1 MTEMHQAQV
10 ALNNIRANITDKSIN
25 VGFYEYCALIG
36 SKGFI
41 KKACSVYYYAD
52 GSKLNSFCGSIKII

>member
-1 MTEMHQAQV
+1 MTQAQNAV
-10 ALNNIRANITDKSIN
+10 NNIRANITDKDID

-36 SKGFI
+36 SKGFV
-41 KKACSVYYYAD
+41 KKDCSVYYYAD

>member
-1 MTEMHQAQV
+1 MNLTQAQAAV
-10 ALNNIRANITDKSIN
+10 NNANSNCPEQYFD

-36 SKGFI
+36 SEGFI
-41 KKACSVYYYAD
+41 NRNGNVYYYAD

>member
-1 MTEMHQAQV
+1 MKMTQAQNAV
-10 ALNNIRANITDKSIN
+10 NNIRANITDKHID

-41 KKACSVYYYAD
+41 KRACSVYYYAD
-52 GSKLNSFCGSIKII
+52 GSKLNSYRGSIKII